1 MSFPYKVVRHEKSH
15 ESAEDYLENILI
27 LRERNGNVRSIDI
40 VNEMNYSKPSIS
52 TAMKKLR
59 TEGYVEM
66 DLNGYITL
74 TESREE
80 IAQRI
85 YSRHQLLEKVL
96 VAIGVDQETLREH
109 HYLTIVQ
116 IMEQLDK
123 DYGISTSRGTVG
135 DDIKALQEL
144 GVEIVVESSTQKRY
158 YMIGRRFDLPE
169 LKTMIDA
176 IESARFIPKE
186 KRAALVKKIGSL
198 TSFHNTEKLV
208 RNVDVENRI
217 KADNEKVYYIM
228 EALNDAINS
237 RKKVSFQYFTFNV
250 RKEQKLRH
258 DGYTYVFSP
267 FKLIWNSG
275 S

>member
-52 TAMKKLR
+52 IAMKKLR

-74 TESREE
+74 TESEEE

-109 HYLTIVQ
+109 
-116 IMEQLDK
+116 
-123 DYGISTSRGTVG
+123 
-135 DDIKALQEL
+135 
-144 GVEIVVESSTQKRY
+144 
-158 YMIGRRFDLPE
+158 
-169 LKTMIDA
+169 
-176 IESARFIPKE
+176 
-186 KRAALVKKIGSL
+186 
-198 TSFHNTEKLV
+198 
-208 RNVDVENRI
+208 RI
-217 KADNEKVYYIM
+217 
-228 EALNDAINS
+228 
-237 RKKVSFQYFTFNV
+237 
-250 RKEQKLRH
+250 
-258 DGYTYVFSP
+258 
-267 FKLIWNSG
+267 
-275 S
+275 